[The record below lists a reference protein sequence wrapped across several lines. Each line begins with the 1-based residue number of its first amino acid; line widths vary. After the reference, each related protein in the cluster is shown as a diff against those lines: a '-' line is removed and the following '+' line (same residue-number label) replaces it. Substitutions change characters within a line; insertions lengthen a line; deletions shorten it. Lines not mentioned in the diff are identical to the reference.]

1 MIIDDFY
8 SHRFAYDKSEKIYIL
23 NNKINTFVAN
33 AIIPRVLSRHAIN
46 RGPELQD
53 VIVSLTSYHQE

>member
-23 NNKINTFVAN
+23 NQHIYSKRNNPTGLVKAC
-33 AIIPRVLSRHAIN
+33 
-46 RGPELQD
+46 
-53 VIVSLTSYHQE
+53 YK

>member
-1 MIIDDFY
+1 MSDMIIDDFY

-33 AIIPRVLSRHAIN
+33 AICMIYL
-46 RGPELQD
+46 
-53 VIVSLTSYHQE
+53 LTD

>member
-46 RGPELQD
+46 RGPELL
-53 VIVSLTSYHQE
+53 V